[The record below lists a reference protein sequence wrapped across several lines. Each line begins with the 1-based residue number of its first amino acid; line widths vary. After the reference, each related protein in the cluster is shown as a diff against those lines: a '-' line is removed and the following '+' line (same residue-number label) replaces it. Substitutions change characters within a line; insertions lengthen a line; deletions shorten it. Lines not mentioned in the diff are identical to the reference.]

1 MLSVQKKMDYRSRG
15 IANGDTGDK
24 TGVSSPNLFS
34 LKKTDIKLAFINRS
48 IRRFEW
54 EKKLKVRPN
63 ARIKVGQICICPNFT
78 EHESGKSIALTQRN
92 DRAFL
97 HDLEKR
103 TFVWLATKR
112 NYATRGET
120 GEKFPSDS
128 YAFYYSANIKK

>member
-103 TFVWLATKR
+103 TFVWQSAITRREVKR
-112 NYATRGET
+112 VKNFHPRTR
-120 GEKFPSDS
+120 FIIPRISRN
-128 YAFYYSANIKK
+128 SA

>member
-78 EHESGKSIALTQRN
+78 EHESGESIALTQRN

-103 TFVWLATKR
+103 TFVWQSAITRREVKR
-112 NYATRGET
+112 VKNFHPTRT
-120 GEKFPSDS
+120 RFIIPRISRN
-128 YAFYYSANIKK
+128 SA

>member
-78 EHESGKSIALTQRN
+78 EHESGESIALTRRN

-112 NYATRGET
+112 NYATRGE
-120 GEKFPSDS
+120 KFPSDS
-128 YAFYYSANIKK
+128 YAFYYSNIKK

>member
-112 NYATRGET
+112 NYATRGE
-120 GEKFPSDS
+120 KFPSDS
-128 YAFYYSANIKK
+128 YAFYYSNIKK

>member
-103 TFVWLATKR
+103 TFVWLATKPITRREVKNFHPTRTRFIIRISR
-112 NYATRGET
+112 N
-120 GEKFPSDS
+120 
-128 YAFYYSANIKK
+128 SA